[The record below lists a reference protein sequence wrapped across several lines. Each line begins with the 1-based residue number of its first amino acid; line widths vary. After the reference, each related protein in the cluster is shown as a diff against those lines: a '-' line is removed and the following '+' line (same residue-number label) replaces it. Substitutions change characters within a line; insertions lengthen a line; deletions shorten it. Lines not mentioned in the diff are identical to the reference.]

1 MKARVGSSIL
11 ANSYEAG
18 VETAKNAMKGI
29 KNPKLGL
36 LFTSIKYNQD
46 EVIKGI
52 KSVNKNIKVI
62 GCTSSGAI
70 MTPEGIISSDNG
82 FAGMMLL
89 EDNELNVGVASSP
102 RGNNPRETGK
112 RIAKEAM
119 NNAGKKHA
127 PVAFAMFASPAEEEY
142 YLKGIQDVI
151 GEVPMFGGSAADD
164 AVAGDW
170 KVFCEE
176 KVFGDGCAVAFFYTT
191 KDIKN
196 VFTGAYEE
204 TDTVGIVTKVENDRK
219 ICEIDHVPA
228 LKKFA
233 EWNGLNADD
242 LMGQNLLVASIPCAI
257 GVKTIQGDLIAV
269 RHPMIGNADY
279 SFNVGAKIAEKT
291 AVIQLK
297 NDVDGLINGAV
308 QTIKEVKTDFDPAAL
323 FLVHCGGR
331 KLHIGDRVD
340 EDFVA
345 IKTACGNIPFIVAF
359 TFGEYGQMNHSG
371 ANICGLSLSFTGFS
385 K

>member
-1 MKARVGSSIL
+1 MKAMVGSSVL
-11 ANSYEAG
+11 ANSFEAG

-29 KNPKLGL
+29 RKPKLGL
-36 LFTSIKYNQD
+36 LFTSIKYDQG

-52 KSVNKNIKVI
+52 KTVNNEVKII

-82 FAGMMLL
+82 FAGVMFL
-89 EDNELNVGVASSP
+89 EDNEFEVGVAGSP
-102 RGNNPRETGK
+102 RGENPRETGQK
-112 RIAKEAM
+112 IAKEAM
-119 NNAGKKHA
+119 KNAGKKHA

-170 KVFCEE
+170 KVFVED
-176 KVFGDGCAVAFFYTT
+176 KVFGDGCAVAFIYST
-191 KDIKN
+191 KDVKN
-196 VFTGAYEE
+196 VFTGAFEE
-204 TDTVGIVTKVENDRK
+204 TDTVGIITKVENDRK
-219 ICEIDHVPA
+219 IVEIDHEPA
-228 LKKFA
+228 LKKYA
-233 EWNGLNADD
+233 SWIGMNADD
-242 LMGQNLLVASIPCAI
+242 LMGQNLLVASIPHAI
-257 GVKTIQGDLIAV
+257 GVKTIQGDLTAV
-269 RHPMIGNADY
+269 RHPMIGNEDY
-279 SFNVGAKIAEKT
+279 SFNVGAKMAEKS
-291 AVIQLK
+291 AVILLK
-297 NDVDGLINGAV
+297 NDVDGLINGASK
-308 QTIKEVKTDFDPAAL
+308 TIKEVKKDFDPAAL

-345 IKTACGNIPFIVAF
+345 IKSACGDVPFIVAF
-359 TFGEYGQMNHSG
+359 TFGEYGQNNHSG
-371 ANICGLSLSFTGFS
+371 ATICGLSLSFTGFA

>member
-1 MKARVGSSIL
+1 MKAMVGSSIL

-18 VETAKNAMKGI
+18 VETAKNAMKGL
-29 KNPKLGL
+29 KKPKVGL
-36 LFTSIKYNQD
+36 LFTSIKYDQND
-46 EVIKGI
+46 VIKGV
-52 KSVNKNIKVI
+52 KSVNKDIKVI

-89 EDNELNVGVASSP
+89 EDNELNVGVAGSP
-102 RGNNPRETGK
+102 RGNDPRETGRK
-112 RIAKEAM
+112 IAKEAM
-119 NNAGKKHA
+119 NDAGKKFA

-142 YLKGIQDVI
+142 YLKGIQDVV
-151 GEVPMFGGSAADD
+151 GEIPMFGGSAADD

-170 KVFCEE
+170 KIFCED
-176 KVFGDGCAVAFFYTT
+176 KTFGDGCAVAFFYTT

-204 TDTVGIVTKVENDRK
+204 TDKVGIVTKVENDRK

-242 LMGQNLLVASIPCAI
+242 LMGQNLLVASIPCAL
-257 GVKTIQGDLIAV
+257 GVKTLQGDLTAV
-269 RHPMIGNADY
+269 RHPMIGNPDY
-279 SFNVGAKIAEKT
+279 SFNVGAKVAPKT
-291 AVIQLK
+291 AIIQLK

-308 QTIKEVKTDFDPAAL
+308 QTIKDVKKDFDPAAL

-345 IKTACGNIPFIVAF
+345 IKNACGNVPFIVAF

-371 ANICGLSLSFTGFS
+371 ATICGLSLSFTGFS

>member
-1 MKARVGSSIL
+1 MKAMVGSSVL

-29 KNPKLGL
+29 KKPKLGL
-36 LFTSIKYNQD
+36 LFTSIKYDQSD
-46 EVIKGI
+46 VIRGI
-52 KSVNKNIKVI
+52 KSVNSGVKVI

-70 MTPEGIISSDNG
+70 MTPEGIISSNNG
-82 FAGMMLL
+82 FAGMMML

-102 RGNNPRETGK
+102 RGNDPRETGRK
-112 RIAKEAM
+112 IAKKAM
-119 NNAGKKHA
+119 EDAGKKHA
-127 PVAFAMFASPAEEEY
+127 PNAFAMFASPAEEEY

-164 AVAGDW
+164 AVSGDW
-170 KVFCEE
+170 KIFCED
-176 KVFGDGCAVAFFYTT
+176 KSFGDGCAVAFLYTT
-191 KDIKN
+191 KEIKN

-204 TDTVGIVTKVENDRK
+204 TDKVGIVTKVENDRK

-242 LMGQNLLVASIPCAI
+242 LMGQNLLVASIPCAL
-257 GVKTIQGDLIAV
+257 GVKTLQGDLTAV
-269 RHPMIGNADY
+269 RHPMIGNPDY
-279 SFNVGAKIAEKT
+279 SFNVGAKVAPKT
-291 AVIQLK
+291 AIIQLK
-297 NDVDGLINGAV
+297 NDVDGLINGAA
-308 QTIKEVKTDFDPAAL
+308 QTVKDVKENFDPAAL

-331 KLHIGDRVD
+331 KLGIGDRVD

-345 IKTACGNIPFIVAF
+345 IKSACGNVPFIVAF

-371 ANICGLSLSFTGFS
+371 ATIGGLSLSFTGFS

>member
-1 MKARVGSSIL
+1 MKAMVGSSIL

-18 VETAKNAMKGI
+18 VETAKNAMKGL
-29 KNPKLGL
+29 KKPKVGL
-36 LFTSIKYNQD
+36 LFTSIKYDQND
-46 EVIKGI
+46 VIKGV
-52 KSVNKNIKVI
+52 KSVNKDIKVI

-82 FAGMMLL
+82 FAGMMLS
-89 EDNELNVGVASSP
+89 EDNELNVGVAGSP
-102 RGNNPRETGK
+102 RGNDPRETGRK
-112 RIAKEAM
+112 IAKEAM
-119 NNAGKKHA
+119 NDAGKKFA

-142 YLKGIQDVI
+142 YLKGIQDVV
-151 GEVPMFGGSAADD
+151 GEIPMFGGSAADD

-170 KVFCEE
+170 KIFCED
-176 KVFGDGCAVAFFYTT
+176 KTFGDGCAVAFFYTT

-204 TDTVGIVTKVENDRK
+204 TDKVGIVTKVENDRK

-242 LMGQNLLVASIPCAI
+242 LMGQNLLVASIPCAL
-257 GVKTIQGDLIAV
+257 GVKTLQGDLTAV
-269 RHPMIGNADY
+269 RHPMIGNPDY
-279 SFNVGAKIAEKT
+279 SFNVGAKVAPKT
-291 AVIQLK
+291 AIIQLK

-308 QTIKEVKTDFDPAAL
+308 QTVKDVKKDFDPAAL

-345 IKTACGNIPFIVAF
+345 IKNACGNVPFIVAF

-371 ANICGLSLSFTGFS
+371 ATICGLSLSFTGFS